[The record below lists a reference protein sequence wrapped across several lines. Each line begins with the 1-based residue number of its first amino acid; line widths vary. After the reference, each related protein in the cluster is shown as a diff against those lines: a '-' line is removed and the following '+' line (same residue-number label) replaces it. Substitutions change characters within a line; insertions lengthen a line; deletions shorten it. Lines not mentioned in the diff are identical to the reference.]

1 MVMGHF
7 VHAASFHYGEQIS
20 AQLCVGK
27 KKNRDKHNVWLVK
40 KGDRAVWRVAAW
52 TRLSLL
58 SNSLGWDGT
67 AYSS

>member
-27 KKNRDKHNVWLVK
+27 KKIEISTMSGWSRRETGQFGEWQ
-40 KGDRAVWRVAAW
+40 
-52 TRLSLL
+52 
-58 SNSLGWDGT
+58 LGQG
-67 AYSS
+67 